1 MTDSLYLA
9 WQYLCYHRGKTV
21 TMIAAIALVLFV
33 PAGLQVLVQQGASQ
47 LSARAEATPL
57 LIGARG
63 SEIELVLSALYFDTE
78 PPASLPMSEVH
89 RVRESGLAREIP
101 IHSRFRARGFPIVG
115 TTLNYFE
122 FRNLEVARGR
132 QITMLGECVLGAK
145 VAAQLNL
152 KPGDALKSTAKDP
165 FNLAGKYPLKM
176 HVVGVFEPMDGP
188 DDLAVFVDLKTAW
201 VIEGFGHG
209 HQDLTATD
217 AQLNVLKT
225 TESSVTANAAVQEY
239 TEITTE
245 NIDSFHFHGDKG
257 TFPVTAI
264 IAVPQDEKSGT
275 LLRGKYLA
283 EDDPAQSVIPTGIV
297 DQLLATILSVRTMIM
312 AAAAVISLATFVI
325 VVLVFEL
332 SVRLRKRELQTMHRL
347 GCSRR
352 AIASMI
358 STEIAVVVVTATVIA
373 LGLAVLTSMFAAT
386 AIRWFVL

>member
-1 MTDSLYLA
+1 
-9 WQYLCYHRGKTV
+9 
-21 TMIAAIALVLFV
+21 MIAAIALVLFV